1 MKKMITAFLAFC
13 LLLSLFGCGAESNP
27 DEEAILFYYPRVTGE
42 YEYGASDGVISFE
55 ERDPAGHRNNLRYL
69 LTLYLLGPVDESL
82 VSPFPDGCQ
91 ILDLKREEMEVTIT
105 FNSSLL
111 TLKDMD
117 LTLACVSLART
128 CFGLTDAQILRIISE
143 STDGQ
148 TTIDETITRQQL
160 LMEDTPLP
168 TESTK

>member
-1 MKKMITAFLAFC
+1 MKKLFTAFLAFF

-27 DEEAILFYYPRVTGE
+27 DEDAILFYYPRVSGE

-91 ILDLKREEMEVTIT
+91 ILDLKREETEVTIT

-117 LTLACVSLART
+117 LTLACVSLAHT
-128 CFGLTDAQILRIISE
+128 CFGLTDAQTIRIISE
-143 STDGQ
+143 SIDGQ
-148 TTIDETITRQQL
+148 TIIDETITRQHL